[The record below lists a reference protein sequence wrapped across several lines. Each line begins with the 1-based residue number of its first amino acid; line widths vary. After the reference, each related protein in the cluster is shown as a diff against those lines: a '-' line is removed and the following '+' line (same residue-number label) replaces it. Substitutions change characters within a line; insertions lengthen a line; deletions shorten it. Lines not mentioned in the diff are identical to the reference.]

1 MTDAAKQPPAINDK
15 NVVVRFLDWALT
27 DNWRKAWTWLSV
39 WGYGAV
45 IASPEIFQL
54 FMDLVAQFD
63 GTQANQIAL
72 PASFV
77 TFVRTLGTIGLIVR
91 MVRQSKK
98 AVEDAAASLAAAAAA
113 AEAAKAAVTDA
124 SAAIADAQEATQK
137 TEEAKG

>member
-27 DNWRKAWTWLSV
+27 DDWRKAWKWLSV
-39 WGYGAV
+39 YAYGAV

-63 GTQANQIAL
+63 GTQANEIVL
-72 PASFV
+72 PAAFV
-77 TFVRTLGTIGLIVR
+77 KFVRTIGTIGLIVR
-91 MVRQSKK
+91 MIRQSKK
-98 AVEDAAASLAAAAAA
+98 AVDDAAASLAAAAAA
-113 AEAAKAAVTDA
+113 AEAAKEAVVDA
-124 SAAIADAQEATQK
+124 GAAIAVAQEATQK